1 MAHEDALRVGGM
13 IPHGRRSGIL
23 VGVRAAILSA
33 YGDVPSPGEF
43 DLPAAADGQEVV
55 DVEVAGLNP
64 IDVSLASGTFY
75 AGAPAL
81 PYVVGRE
88 GVGRTA
94 AGARAYF
101 DGPVPPSGSIA
112 ARALVAS
119 SSLLPV
125 PGDVDAGVAVA
136 CGIAGLAAWLALE
149 WRAELR
155 PGETVLVLGAG
166 GTVGR
171 IAVQAAKL
179 LGAGRVV
186 AAGRDAGT
194 LADLASGGADAT
206 VQIDAVDDLAAALRD
221 ACEGGPN
228 VTVDPVW
235 GAPAAAAVDA
245 AAFGAR
251 HVQLGQSAGATAE
264 LSSRSVRGKLM
275 SILGHTN
282 FAAPAEVKADAF
294 ARMVAHAA
302 AGEIQVEVERVPLDA
317 IADAWARQQAA
328 PHHKL
333 VIEP

>member
-1 MAHEDALRVGGM
+1 M
-13 IPHGRRSGIL
+13 
-23 VGVRAAILSA
+23 RAAVLSA
-33 YGDVPSPGEF
+33 YGEVPALGEF
-43 DLPAAADGQEVV
+43 DLPTTGDGQEIV

-64 IDVSLASGTFY
+64 IDISLASGTFY
-75 AGAPAL
+75 AGPPPL

-94 AGARAYF
+94 AGTRAYF

-112 ARALVAS
+112 VQALVTS

-125 PGDVDAGVAVA
+125 PDDVDAGLAVA

-155 PGETVLVLGAG
+155 PGETVLVLGAS

-186 AAGRDAGT
+186 AAARDADT
-194 LADLASGGADAT
+194 LEVATADGADAT
-206 VQIDAVDDLAAALRD
+206 VKLDGVDDLAGALRD

-228 VTVDPVW
+228 VTIDPLW

-251 HVQLGQSAGATAE
+251 HIQLGQSAGATAE
-264 LSSRSVRGKLM
+264 LSAGSVRGKLL
-275 SILGHTN
+275 SILGHAN
-282 FAAPAEVKADAF
+282 FVTPAEVRADAYT
-294 ARMVAHAA
+294 RMVRHAA
-302 AGEIQVEVERVPLDA
+302 AGEIRIEVERIPLGGVA
-317 IADAWARQQAA
+317 GAWARQQDG
-328 PHHKL
+328 PRRKL
-333 VIEP
+333 VLEP